1 LGAKVKAYDPIIS
14 QTGMRHGLS
23 NVIVETDPERLAD
36 SCDALVL
43 VTDWDQFQK
52 LDYGKM
58 AELMNHP
65 VIIDGRNFLDRN
77 QLERAGFSYLGIGR

>member
-1 LGAKVKAYDPIIS
+1 
-14 QTGMRHGLS
+14 
-23 NVIVETDPERLAD
+23 
-36 SCDALVL
+36 

-58 AELMNHP
+58 AELMNNP
-65 VIIDGRNFLDRN
+65 VIIDGRNCLDRN